1 MSDAPQPY
9 IIPDFTQHRAKPGC
23 LMFVFGTDGYTSA
36 IFDEHGRDL
45 LPSMGAKAITVK
57 VAAGEPT
64 SATIECTSV
73 EAVAEVLRQHVT
85 IVAPVATGEQVKK

>member
-9 IIPDFTQHRAKPGC
+9 IVPDFTPHRAKPGC

-45 LPSMGAKAITVK
+45 LPSMGAKAVTVK

-85 IVAPVATGEQVKK
+85 IAAPITTDPKEK